1 MPKVPAL
8 FVLLFVQNLFD
19 VTEAYRV
26 MGLFDQILSAVNN
39 PNQQASPDQLSTILN
54 TVQQVSGRQGLDPS
68 TTQTAMSIVG
78 SYVRSALQQQRNTQ
92 GPAQAE
98 AIVNQFGGTSP
109 SGSALS
115 ALFSP
120 QQQQQVAQ
128 AVAQRTG
135 ISAEQVMALL
145 PILVPIVLNLLKQG
159 SNTSG
164 GAPAATGNG
173 NPVLN
178 TFLDADGDGDV
189 DVGDA
194 MSLAGR
200 FMSQR

>member
-1 MPKVPAL
+1 
-8 FVLLFVQNLFD
+8 
-19 VTEAYRV
+19 

-39 PNQQASPDQLSTILN
+39 PNQQASTDQLGTILN
-54 TVQQVSGRQGLDPS
+54 TVQQLSNRQGLNPS
-68 TTQTAMSIVG
+68 TTQTAISVVG
-78 SYVRSALQQQRNTQ
+78 NYVRSALQQQRNN
-92 GPAQAE
+92 GGNARAE
-98 AIVNQFGGTSP
+98 AIVNQYGGTSP
-109 SGSALS
+109 NTGALE

-120 QQQQQVAQ
+120 NQQRQVAD

-135 ISAEQVMALL
+135 ISTDQVLALL

-159 SNTSG
+159 SSRTAN
-164 GAPAATGNG
+164 APAANSGA

-178 TFLDADGDGDV
+178 TFLDSDGDGDI

-200 FMSQR
+200 FLNQR